1 MIRRFVLAAAA
12 CSAALLAV
20 SGPVSAHIDP
30 NPTEAQAGSRLTVGF
45 TVEHGCN
52 GSPTV
57 QLDMRLPEG
66 VTDAVPEPAQ
76 GWDESIE
83 TVDGDTIVTFAGG
96 PLADDAEGTF
106 DVTMTLPP
114 TSDTTI
120 FFPFVQRCEVGEIRW
135 IGIPVE
141 PGDAFDEPAPAM
153 ALTGPA
159 AVAPTTAPATDP
171 TESDPAEPAVTEPT
185 TTDAPETTTSTTD
198 LSPDT
203 TATPGTSEPVVV
215 TTGIDKDASPGTGTT
230 GFIVTMAVVI
240 ALGGFVV
247 YRARQ
252 ARARTASD
260 MG

>member
-1 MIRRFVLAAAA
+1 MIRRFVLVAAA

-20 SGPVSAHIDP
+20 AGPVSAHIDP

-45 TVEHGCN
+45 TVEHGCD

-66 VTDAVPEPAQ
+66 VTDAVPEPVP

-96 PLADDAEGTF
+96 PLADDVEGTF
-106 DVTMTLPP
+106 DVTITLPP
-114 TSDTTI
+114 TPDTTI

-141 PGDAFDEPAPAM
+141 PGDELDEPAPAM
-153 ALTGPA
+153 ALTGPV
-159 AVAPTTAPATDP
+159 AVAPTAAPVTEP
-171 TESDPAEPAVTEPT
+171 TEPAVTEPT
-185 TTDAPETTTSTTD
+185 TTDVPETTTATTD
-198 LSPDT
+198 PSPDPA
-203 TATPGTSEPVVV
+203 ATPGTSESVVV
-215 TTGIDKDASPGTGTT
+215 STGIDKDASPGTGTT

>member
-20 SGPVSAHIDP
+20 AGPVSAHIDP

-45 TVEHGCN
+45 TVEHGCD

-83 TVDGDTIVTFAGG
+83 TVDGDTIVTFEGG
-96 PLADDAEGTF
+96 PLADDVEGTF
-106 DVTMTLPP
+106 SVTMTLPP
-114 TSDTTI
+114 TPDTTI
-120 FFPFVQRCEVGEIRW
+120 FFPFVQRCEVGDIRW
-135 IGIPVE
+135 IGVPVE
-141 PGDAFDEPAPAM
+141 PGDELDEPAPAM
-153 ALTGPA
+153 ALTGPV
-159 AVAPTTAPATDP
+159 AVAPTTAPATAP
-171 TESDPAEPAVTEPT
+171 VAEPAVPAATEPT
-185 TTDAPETTTSTTD
+185 TTDAPETTTATTD
-198 LSPDT
+198 QSPDT
-203 TATPGTSEPVVV
+203 TATSGTSEPVVV
-215 TTGIDKDASPGTGTT
+215 STGIDKDASPGTGTT